1 MNEDDRVGNQ
11 TVSRTE
17 GKLIFTRYVK
27 LIEAHYLRKLALFF
41 RLSGLFAQTCR
52 YKSD

>member
-1 MNEDDRVGNQ
+1 MHEDDGVGSQ

-27 LIEAHYLRKLALFF
+27 RPRRAILEN
-41 RLSGLFAQTCR
+41 
-52 YKSD
+52 